1 MSSFVIPAF
10 VAVLVGCGLAVLAFV
25 PFVAISYRRRGGLTL
40 WHAFVWLA
48 AAVYAMA
55 LWTYTLLPVPPAD
68 EITCAAVQLRP
79 FQFVSDI
86 LSFDTGSVR
95 ALMTNPAVL
104 QARSEEH
111 TSELQSR
118 GHLVC
123 RPLLEKKK

>member
-25 PFVAISYRRRGGLTL
+25 PFVAVCCRRRGGLTL

-55 LWTYTLLPVPPAD
+55 LGTYTRRPAPPAV
-68 EITCAAVQLRP
+68 EITCAAVPLRP
-79 FQFVSDI
+79 FQFGTDI

-104 QARSEEH
+104 QAA
-111 TSELQSR
+111 LIVV
-118 GHLVC
+118 L
-123 RPLLEKKK
+123 

>member
-55 LWTYTLLPVPPAD
+55 LWTYTLLPVPPAGPRLVLGAAAAD
-68 EITCAAVQLRP
+68 ELIRTDQNVSSARLEASGFTPVHTRLEDALRH
-79 FQFVSDI
+79 
-86 LSFDTGSVR
+86 
-95 ALMTNPAVL
+95 VL
-104 QARSEEH
+104 R
-111 TSELQSR
+111 R
-118 GHLVC
+118 
-123 RPLLEKKK
+123 